1 MNKKMNFDL
10 TRAREQELKRTKK
23 NILLERIALAFVV
36 PYLLG
41 RLSVRVPGNVRKRI
55 KDKKPVSG
63 EFKKP
68 FIKTKKFA
76 EEIIHES
83 GNDLNKLYERYAQ
96 EDAEMQRLEREEI
109 NNRTIARQK
118 GIYDIIEIMRKK
130 IVSVDNQKG
139 EIKVVLDNG
148 SKIIF
153 NQSELTVSDFLG
165 GGNSVELSA
174 YEYNLLKGA
183 VKRIYNNV
191 ESFNMLTQKNKML
204 YTITKERKL

>member
-1 MNKKMNFDL
+1 
-10 TRAREQELKRTKK
+10 
-23 NILLERIALAFVV
+23 
-36 PYLLG
+36 
-41 RLSVRVPGNVRKRI
+41 
-55 KDKKPVSG
+55 
-63 EFKKP
+63 
-68 FIKTKKFA
+68 
-76 EEIIHES
+76 
-83 GNDLNKLYERYAQ
+83 
-96 EDAEMQRLEREEI
+96 MQRLEREET
-109 NNRTIARQK
+109 NNRIIARQK
-118 GIYDIIEIMRKK
+118 GIYDIIGIMRKK

-165 GGNSVELSA
+165 GGNSIELSA

>member
-1 MNKKMNFDL
+1 MNFDL

-83 GNDLNKLYERYAQ
+83 GNDLKKLYERYAQ
-96 EDAEMQRLEREEI
+96 EDAEMQRFEREEI
-109 NNRTIARQK
+109 NNRIIARQK

-153 NQSELTVSDFLG
+153 NQSELIVSNFLG
-165 GGNSVELSA
+165 AGNSVKLSA
-174 YEYNLLKGA
+174 YEYNLLKKA
-183 VKRIYNNV
+183 IERICNNV
-191 ESFNMLTQKNKML
+191 ESFNMLTQRNKIL
-204 YTITKERKL
+204 HVLTKERKL